1 MRESVCARTNAWF
14 LAYHASYRKLGSAKL
29 LAALLA
35 TTGLL
40 NYHFRLHQVYA
51 RNLLFPAT
59 PPLRGIFYAQFHLR
73 ASILRIDIN
82 VPPPSPWININRRSP
97 YVLVLHARGLEGLF
111 LPKTFILTG
120 PFAAG
125 KDVCSASVEIRADVH
140 RRSERVGEATRDEHY
155 HRASGIN

>member
-1 MRESVCARTNAWF
+1 MRENMRASECVISRISRVLQEARKREIVGSIVGNNGTP
-14 LAYHASYRKLGSAKL
+14 KLPFPTSSSL
-29 LAALLA
+29 
-35 TTGLL
+35 
-40 NYHFRLHQVYA
+40 A

-111 LPKTFILTG
+111 LLKTFILTG
-120 PFAAG
+120 SFAAG

-140 RRSERVGEATRDEHY
+140 RRSERVGEQGMYY
-155 HRASGIN
+155 HRAGDIN